1 MAKLPREPSLKKL
14 RALEPAVQELPVGTR
29 LWRLYFRGGRHP
41 TRWSDF
47 RHVGPLDGRFDHHLP
62 DQQENPTLQDR
73 SVLYAARHPWTCLAE
88 AYQMTRVINR
98 EHKQPW
104 LVAFELAKP
113 VQLLDL
119 TGRFPTQGGASM
131 ALMTGP
137 RSVARRWAQGY
148 YEVYSHA
155 QGLMY
160 PSSMH
165 ANEPAVVLNDRAEAA
180 ELLPAVP
187 AFHRALAD
195 PALLTVLRN
204 AARALGYL
212 LR

>member
-1 MAKLPREPSLKKL
+1 MAKVPRQPSLDVL
-14 RALEPAVQELPVGTR
+14 RALELAVQELPVGTR

-41 TRWSDF
+41 VRWSEY
-47 RHVGPLDGRFDHHLP
+47 RHVGPLSGRFDHHLADDRGKP
-62 DQQENPTLQDR
+62 SLQER
-73 SVLYAARHPWTCLAE
+73 CVLYTARHPWTCLAE
-88 AYQMTRVINR
+88 AYQATRAINR
-98 EHKQPW
+98 DHKQPW
-104 LVAFELAKP
+104 LVAFDLARP
-113 VQLLDL
+113 VPLLDL
-119 TGRFPTQGGASM
+119 TGRFPTQSGASM
-131 ALMTGP
+131 GLMTGP

-148 YEVYSHA
+148 YEVYERA
-155 QGLMY
+155 QGLLY

-165 ANEPAVVLNDRAEAA
+165 ANEPAVALNDRAEAA
-180 ELLPAVP
+180 KVLPAVP

>member
-1 MAKLPREPSLKKL
+1 MVKVPREPSLETL
-14 RALEPAVQELPVGTR
+14 RGLEGAFKELSAGAR
-29 LWRLYFRGGRHP
+29 LWRVYFRGGRHP
-41 TRWSDF
+41 TRWSES

-62 DQQENPTLQDR
+62 DEKGEPALQER
-73 SVLYAARHPWTCLAE
+73 SVLYAARHPLTCLAE
-88 AYQMTRVINR
+88 TYQATRIINR

-104 LVAFELAKP
+104 LVAFGIAKA

-119 TGRFPTQGGASM
+119 TGRFPTRSGASM
-131 ALMTGP
+131 GLMTGP
-137 RSVARRWAQGY
+137 RSVSRRWARAY
-148 YEVYSHA
+148 YEVFAGA
-155 QGLMY
+155 QGFIY

-165 ANEPAVVLNDRAEAA
+165 ANERAVVLNDRAEVS
-180 ELLPAVP
+180 EVLPPVP

-204 AARALGYL
+204 AARTLGYL

>member
-1 MAKLPREPSLKKL
+1 MVKVPREPSLEKL
-14 RALEPAVQELPVGTR
+14 RALEPTFPEIPVGTQ
-29 LWRLYFRGGRHP
+29 LWRLYFRGGQHP
-41 TRWSDF
+41 TRWSEF

-62 DQQENPTLQDR
+62 DEKGDPTLQER

-88 AYQMTRVINR
+88 VYQATRVINR
-98 EHKQPW
+98 DHKQPW
-104 LVAFELAKP
+104 LVAFEIAKP

-119 TGRFPTQGGASM
+119 TSRFPTQSGASLG
-131 ALMTGP
+131 LMTGP
-137 RSVARRWAQGY
+137 RSVSRRWARGY
-148 YEVYSHA
+148 YEVYSRAH
-155 QGLMY
+155 GLIY

-165 ANEPAVVLNDRAEAA
+165 ANQPALVLNDRAEAA
-180 ELLPAVP
+180 GALPVVP

>member
-1 MAKLPREPSLKKL
+1 MAKVPREPSLDVL

-41 TRWSDF
+41 VRWSEF
-47 RHVGPLDGRFDHHLP
+47 RRVGPLDGRFDHHVADEQGKP
-62 DQQENPTLQDR
+62 SLQDR
-73 SVLYAARHPWTCLAE
+73 SVLYVARHPWTCLAE
-88 AYQMTRVINR
+88 AYQATRVINR
-98 EHKQPW
+98 DHKQPW
-104 LVAFELAKP
+104 LVAFELAKLVP
-113 VQLLDL
+113 LLDL
-119 TGRFPTQGGASM
+119 TGRFPTQSGASM
-131 ALMTGP
+131 GLVTGP

-148 YEVYSHA
+148 YEVYDRA
-155 QGLMY
+155 QGLLY

-165 ANEPAVVLNDRAEAA
+165 ANEPAVALNDRAEAA
-180 ELLPAVP
+180 EVVPAVP

-195 PALLTVLRN
+195 PVLLTVLRN

>member
-1 MAKLPREPSLKKL
+1 MVKVPREPSLETL
-14 RALEPAVQELPVGTR
+14 RALEPALQTLPVGTR

-41 TRWSDF
+41 TRWSEF

-62 DQQENPTLQDR
+62 AEKGDPTLQER
-73 SVLYAARHPWTCLAE
+73 SVLYTAHHPWTCLAE
-88 AYQMTRVINR
+88 VYQATRVINR
-98 EHKQPW
+98 DHKQPW
-104 LVAFELAKP
+104 LVAFEIAKP

-119 TGRFPTQGGASM
+119 TGRFPTQSGASM
-131 ALMTGP
+131 GLMTGP
-137 RSVARRWAQGY
+137 RSVSRRWARGY
-148 YEVYSHA
+148 YEVYSRA
-155 QGLMY
+155 QGLIY

-165 ANEPAVVLNDRAEAA
+165 ANEPALLLNDRAEVAGA
-180 ELLPAVP
+180 LPAVP